1 MTQFPVYEEEETC
14 YYNYQC
20 AIALPGYVPYVHVS
34 CFAILIRVYQGMF
47 LYPQSFKQHLEQ

>member
-1 MTQFPVYEEEETC
+1 MTQFPVYEEDETC

-34 CFAILIRVYQGMF
+34 CFAVNIK
-47 LYPQSFKQHLEQ
+47 QSITRYVFVSTVL